1 MNELHAYSAV
11 NFMAQLPRVIDE
23 DENLHA
29 LAYAISRALATHL
42 ADLPLEEIYTR
53 IDALPEQLLDIL
65 AKDFSIDWYGFDYPI
80 EAKRELIKTNYYV
93 HRHLGTY
100 GAVRKAISAIYPN
113 SIMEEWF
120 EYGGDP
126 YYFRIVI
133 DVTEGQTAELSH
145 AEIVRA
151 VNLYKSLRS
160 HLEDDAIAYR
170 VRNIIEI
177 GQSAGYCVYTTRVC
191 GTEPAPAMQGLLL
204 DLGMDLNTDKG
215 GMVYIVPA
223 AGEISAGTYPGASTQ
238 GDIESTRIL
247 TLPEYGSAE
256 YTTPVCGSSPDGL
269 M

>member
-1 MNELHAYSAV
+1 MNEMHAYSAE

-29 LAYAISRALATHL
+29 LAYAISRALAAHL

-53 IDALPEQLLDIL
+53 IDALPEALLDIL
-65 AKDFSIDWYGFDYPI
+65 AKDFKIDWYGFDYPI
-80 EAKRELIKTNYYV
+80 EIKREQIKTNYYV

-100 GAVRKAISAIYPN
+100 GAVRRAISTIYPR
-113 SIMEEWF
+113 SILEEWF
-120 EYGGDP
+120 EYGGNP
-126 YYFRIVI
+126 YFFRIVI
-133 DVTEGQTAELSH
+133 DVTNGQTADLSH
-145 AEIVRA
+145 DEIVRA

-170 VRNIIEI
+170 SQTIIEV
-177 GQSAGYCVYTTRVC
+177 GQSAGYCVYTARVC
-191 GTEPAPAMQGLLL
+191 GTYPEPAMQGLLL
-204 DLGMDLNTDKG
+204 DLAMSLNTDKG
-215 GMVYIVPA
+215 GMLYTVPA
-223 AGEISAGTYPGASTQ
+223 AGEIDTGTYPGVSTQ

-256 YTTPVCGSSPDGL
+256 YTTAVCGMSPDGL

>member
-42 ADLPLEEIYTR
+42 ADIPEEEIYTR
-53 IDALPEQLLDIL
+53 IDALPERLLDIL
-65 AKDFSIDWYGFDYPI
+65 AKDFSIDWYGYDYPV
-80 EAKRELIKTNYYV
+80 EVKRELIKTNYYV

-100 GAVRKAISAIYPN
+100 GAVRKAISAIYPD

-133 DVTEGQTAELSH
+133 DVSEAPMVGLSH

-151 VNLYKSLRS
+151 VNMYKSLRS

-170 VRNIIEI
+170 VRNEIEV
-177 GQSAGYCVYTTRVC
+177 GLDVGYCVYTVRVC
-191 GTEPAPAMQGLLL
+191 GTFPEPAMQGLLL
-204 DLGMDLNTDKG
+204 DLGIVANTDKG
-215 GMVYIVPA
+215 GMLYNVPA
-223 AGEISAGTYPGASTQ
+223 VGEISAGTWPGISQQ
-238 GDIESTRIL
+238 GDIEDTKIL
-247 TLPEYGSAE
+247 TLPDYGSAE
-256 YTTPVCGSSPDGL
+256 YTTVVCGTAPDGL